1 MSAYY
6 PPGSHFAQIRGFP
19 ELILQALQ
27 GYSPVKLI
35 DGTCKLLIL
44 LLESS
49 TASSGERR
57 KQNLLWL
64 DVLNYSGTT
73 KKLLHCSA
81 KRREQ

>member
-6 PPGSHFAQIRGFP
+6 PPGSHFTQTRGFP
-19 ELILQALQ
+19 ELILQALR

-64 DVLNYSGTT
+64 DVLNYSGTK